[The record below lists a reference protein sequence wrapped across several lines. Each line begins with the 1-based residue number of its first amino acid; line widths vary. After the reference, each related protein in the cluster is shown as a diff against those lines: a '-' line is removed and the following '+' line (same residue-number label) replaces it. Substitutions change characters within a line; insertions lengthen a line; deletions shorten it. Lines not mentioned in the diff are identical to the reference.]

1 MQQSLQKVSF
11 YQNFNNPISASN
23 ERGNGSLATVFCL
36 KVKSFMTE
44 KAFDPIMLPRAKRM
58 LILCKKQIRL
68 IIVGEKETLKMEK
81 NNRSRK
87 NRIQKTNGT
96 ATAEAVKSNGNSP
109 QPTGGA
115 QTPLEARFAEAQ
127 TNLGASRKRLL
138 NQILDEPHET
148 FFLSSREMARRYGVD
163 SATIV
168 RTVQAMGYQKYADF
182 AHDLRNHF
190 VTQITPYTAMKAAT
204 QKNSNVAD
212 YVNQSIDQDME
223 NLNALKISLEVN
235 KVVELAK
242 QIHRSRRIVVVG
254 IDFAASLA
262 MSLAYGLVRLGC
274 DAEAPTGST
283 GVVQNK
289 VRIMTEKDLLVA
301 ISFGQGLRETVE
313 AAQRARRQNVS
324 TFGITDGDKTPIARF
339 CDQYIIA
346 STARASFIDSY
357 VASVAA
363 INAILVACAHSQP
376 KRALELLAQTEKE
389 YSSGARWYQGED
401 SDQKTR

>member
-1 MQQSLQKVSF
+1 
-11 YQNFNNPISASN
+11 
-23 ERGNGSLATVFCL
+23 
-36 KVKSFMTE
+36 
-44 KAFDPIMLPRAKRM
+44 
-58 LILCKKQIRL
+58 
-68 IIVGEKETLKMEK
+68 MEK
-81 NNRSRK
+81 NTRSRK
-87 NRIQKTNGT
+87 ARIQKTNGM
-96 ATAEAVKSNGNSP
+96 ATVAAFKNSNDSP
-109 QPTGGA
+109 EGQIAADT
-115 QTPLEARFAEAQ
+115 QTPLETRFIEAQ
-127 TNLGASRKRLL
+127 TNLGASRQRLL
-138 NQILDEPHET
+138 RQILAEPHET

-168 RTVQAMGYQKYADF
+168 RTVQAMGYQKFADF

-204 QKNSNVAD
+204 QKNRSVAD
-212 YVNQSIDQDME
+212 YIHQSIDQDLE
-223 NLNALKISLEVN
+223 NLNALKASLDVN
-235 KVVELAK
+235 KVVDLVK
-242 QIHRSRRIVVVG
+242 QIHRTRRIIVVG

-289 VRIMTEKDLLVA
+289 IKIMTEKDLLVA

-313 AAQRARRQNVS
+313 AVQRARRRNVP
-324 TFGITDGDKTPIARF
+324 TFGITDSDKTPIARF

-346 STARASFIDSY
+346 SIARASFLDSY

-363 INAILVACAHSQP
+363 INAILIACAHSQP

-389 YSSGARWYQGED
+389 YSSGARWYQANED
-401 SDQKTR
+401 SAQKVR

>member
-1 MQQSLQKVSF
+1 MTKTAFEPAKVD
-11 YQNFNNPISASN
+11 A
-23 ERGNGSLATVFCL
+23 V
-36 KVKSFMTE
+36 
-44 KAFDPIMLPRAKRM
+44 
-58 LILCKKQIRL
+58 
-68 IIVGEKETLKMEK
+68 K
-81 NNRSRK
+81 NN
-87 NRIQKTNGT
+87 NVPPAAQI
-96 ATAEAVKSNGNSP
+96 AAD
-109 QPTGGA
+109 A
-115 QTPLEARFAEAQ
+115 QTPLEARFIKAQ
-127 TNLGASRKRLL
+127 TNLSASRQRLL
-138 NQILDEPHET
+138 RQILGEPHES

-168 RTVQAMGYQKYADF
+168 RTVQAMGYPKFADF

-190 VTQITPYTAMKAAT
+190 VTQITPYTAMKAAA
-204 QKNSNVAD
+204 QKNGSVAD
-212 YVNQSIDQDME
+212 FVNQSIDQDLE
-223 NLNALKISLEVN
+223 NLNALKADLDVN
-235 KVVELAK
+235 KVVGLAK
-242 QIHRSRRIVVVG
+242 QIHRTRRIIVVG

-289 VRIMTEKDLLVA
+289 IKIMTEKDLLVA

-313 AAQRARRQNVS
+313 AVQRARRQGVP

-346 STARASFIDSY
+346 SIARASFIDSY

-363 INAILVACAHSQP
+363 INAILIACAHNQP

-389 YSSGARWYQGED
+389 YSSGARWYQANED
-401 SDQKTR
+401 SDQKAR

>member
-1 MQQSLQKVSF
+1 
-11 YQNFNNPISASN
+11 
-23 ERGNGSLATVFCL
+23 
-36 KVKSFMTE
+36 MTE
-44 KAFDPIMLPRAKRM
+44 KASDPINASTPKAYVNLRVQKTDSPKISQR
-58 LILCKKQIRL
+58 
-68 IIVGEKETLKMEK
+68 KEALKMEK
-81 NNRSRK
+81 NTRSRN

-96 ATAEAVKSNGNSP
+96 SAVGVVKNDGDSPAIAAT
-109 QPTGGA
+109 T
-115 QTPLEARFAEAQ
+115 QTPLEARFTEAL
-127 TNLGASRKRLL
+127 TNLSTSRQRLL
-138 NQILDEPHET
+138 RRILDEPHEAY
-148 FFLSSREMARRYGVD
+148 FLSSREMARRYEVD

-168 RTVQAMGYQKYADF
+168 RTVQAMGYQKFADF

-190 VTQITPYTAMKAAT
+190 VTQITPYTAMKAAA
-204 QKNSNVAD
+204 QKNRSVAD
-212 YVNQSIDQDME
+212 YIHQSIDQDLE
-223 NLNALKISLEVN
+223 NLNALKAGLDVN
-235 KVVELAK
+235 KVVELVK
-242 QIHRSRRIVVVG
+242 QIHRTRRIVVVG

-301 ISFGQGLRETVE
+301 ISFGRGLRETVE
-313 AAQRARRQNVS
+313 AVQRARRRNVP

-346 STARASFIDSY
+346 SIARTSFIDSY